1 MEVRRLHYGLQVTDD
16 PLFPE
21 IELLIM
27 GSPGQSGYCSLVIV
41 LMAVDGGINGLSCV
55 ITHIPYGKVLNK
67 DIPAEIL
74 KGLRKIRKKFTKDCT
89 FLTVDHMNQIIRAWD
104 HMWEC

>member
-1 MEVRRLHYGLQVTDD
+1 MQVNRLSYGLDILDNST
-16 PLFPE
+16 FPE
-21 IELLIM
+21 IEILIM
-27 GSPGQSGYCSLVIV
+27 GSPGQSGHCSLVIV
-41 LMAVDGGINGLSCV
+41 LMAVDGGISGLPCV

-89 FLTVDHMNQIIRAWD
+89 FLTVDHMNMIIRDWD
-104 HMWEC
+104 VMWQ